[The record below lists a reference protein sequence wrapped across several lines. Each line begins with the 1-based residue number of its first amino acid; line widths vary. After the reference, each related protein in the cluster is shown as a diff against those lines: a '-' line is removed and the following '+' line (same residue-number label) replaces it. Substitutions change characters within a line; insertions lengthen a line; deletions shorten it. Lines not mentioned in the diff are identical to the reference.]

1 MTQDLPTA
9 RMHLLARPPH
19 EVRVLIRPR
28 SLPAD
33 AILLRL
39 PVAGPGWAMDLPAVP
54 DGAEVTVTL
63 GHPDLLPADTGS
75 ARDRGYRIVG
85 AASEQRPLG
94 SVVDLLVAG
103 ELREVAP
110 AWWDTVLRRA
120 ARAFDL
126 RLGPVQQVLDAEL
139 AVHAAALE
147 A

>member
-1 MTQDLPTA
+1 
-9 RMHLLARPPH
+9 
-19 EVRVLIRPR
+19 VLTRPR

-39 PVAGPGWAMDLPAVP
+39 QVDGPDWTMELPSVP

-63 GHPDLLPADTGS
+63 GHPDLLPVDTRP

-94 SVVDLLVAG
+94 SVADLLVSG
-103 ELREVAP
+103 ELRQAAP
-110 AWWDTVLRRA
+110 AWWDAVLRRA
-120 ARAFDL
+120 TRAFDL

-139 AVHAAALE
+139 ALHAAALE
-147 A
+147 G